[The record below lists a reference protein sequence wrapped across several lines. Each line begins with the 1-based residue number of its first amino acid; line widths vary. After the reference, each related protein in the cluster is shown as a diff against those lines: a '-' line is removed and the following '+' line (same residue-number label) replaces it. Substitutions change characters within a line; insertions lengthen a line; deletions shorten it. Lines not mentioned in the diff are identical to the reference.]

1 MKKWHARAKDIAYSH
16 MGSLLAA
23 LTYNSR
29 AIAVLGYIAQLTPP
43 PPAIFPQE
51 QAVLHHIM
59 HMPTNAFERSV
70 FANLGQ
76 IGCKAYNGIHHF
88 CQATLLRASHKTIIG
103 WDAQWRNLRE
113 QAAELL
119 PLRLVAEG
127 ALCSTW
133 WDTLPFVHHLASA
146 FYGTGSFA
154 KSKAT
159 CDNMHTVYAQ
169 GNKRNIQALALKAL
183 CTQGDGYSFYF
194 LFHRRCVP
202 LGVSH
207 LGVLSRRDVHAALE
221 CAKLVNHSTSIA
233 WLKTVTNAWCTSHRM
248 HETNK
253 LNCIFG
259 CRTSPDRLDH
269 YITCNLLW
277 SLLHEAFGGD
287 FTPCLFARLNFS
299 MPCERNLYILAAAF
313 DIYHGLKIGLREV
326 VDEANVSLRFAT
338 ISHNA
343 KLIARDHVR
352 SLYGCLGSAPTSS
365 LADVSA

>member
-1 MKKWHARAKDIAYSH
+1 M
-16 MGSLLAA
+16 
-23 LTYNSR
+23 
-29 AIAVLGYIAQLTPP
+29 
-43 PPAIFPQE
+43 
-51 QAVLHHIM
+51 
-59 HMPTNAFERSV
+59 
-70 FANLGQ
+70 
-76 IGCKAYNGIHHF
+76 
-88 CQATLLRASHKTIIG
+88 
-103 WDAQWRNLRE
+103 
-113 QAAELL
+113 
-119 PLRLVAEG
+119 
-127 ALCSTW
+127 
-133 WDTLPFVHHLASA
+133 
-146 FYGTGSFA
+146 
-154 KSKAT
+154 
-159 CDNMHTVYAQ
+159 
-169 GNKRNIQALALKAL
+169 
-183 CTQGDGYSFYF
+183 
-194 LFHRRCVP
+194 
-202 LGVSH
+202 
-207 LGVLSRRDVHAALE
+207 LSRRDVHAALD

-233 WLKTVTNAWCTSHRM
+233 WIKTVTNAWCTSHRM

-277 SLLHEAFGGD
+277 SLLHEAFGGA

-365 LADVSA
+365 LSDVSA